1 MNISDEKLR
10 ADRLVFYSRDVERLD
25 EELDSFLE
33 LSNAR
38 CALLI
43 DCEGHLVTRRGEAAQ
58 DSVESLSA
66 LTAGSFAATRQMAQ
80 MMGESQFNSLFHQ
93 GAQQS
98 IQVSLV
104 GNRTLLAIIW
114 DGRTNLG
121 LVRFYATETVK
132 RLSEIFDDIGRRAPS
147 VPTESLS
154 GSFGA
159 EASAALDDLF

>member
-1 MNISDEKLR
+1 MNISDEQLR
-10 ADRLVFYSRDVERLD
+10 QDRLVFYAQDVQRLD

-43 DCEGHLVTRRGEAAQ
+43 DVEGHLVTRRGEADQA
-58 DSVESLSA
+58 SMESLSA

-132 RLSEIFDDIGRRAPS
+132 RLAEIFLDLSRRAPQ
-147 VPTESLS
+147 EGAEGL
-154 GSFGA
+154 GGNFGA
-159 EASAALDDLF
+159 EAAAALDDLF